1 MRPVIFSFPTQT
13 VNSVC
18 ATQTTTA
25 TDQSLVL
32 NGSLSNFN
40 AGVTPFAVTVAPGIQ
55 RSITL
60 TSTGNISSST
70 FTISGIDTSG
80 YAVSTTLTG
89 PNNSTA
95 TTVAEFFK
103 VTAIS
108 VGTIATSAFTAG
120 VGITGTSR
128 WVVID
133 NYQNPVITS
142 VAITMNTATTSLVSI
157 QHTFDP
163 ISTTTTP
170 TVTAATGLSSIGTS
184 TNLTYNENATAY
196 RAIFLASTTATG
208 TMNVNFNQS
217 GY

>member
-13 VNSVC
+13 VNGVC
-18 ATQTTTA
+18 ATQTTTT
-25 TDQSLVL
+25 TDQPLAL

-40 AGVTPFAVTVAPGIQ
+40 AGVTPFEAIVAPGIQ
-55 RSITL
+55 RAITL
-60 TSTGNISSST
+60 TSTGNISTST
-70 FTISGIDTSG
+70 FTITGIDTSG

-89 PNNSTA
+89 PNNGTA

-108 VGTIATSAFTAG
+108 VGTIATSAFTVG

-128 WVVID
+128 WAVVD
-133 NYQNPVITS
+133 TFQNPVAVS
-142 VAITMNTATTSLVSI
+142 VAITMNTATTSLVTV
-157 QHTFDP
+157 QRTFDP

-170 TVTAATGLSSIGTS
+170 VAVTAVGLSEIGTS
-184 TNLTYNENATAY
+184 T
-196 RAIFLASTTATG
+196 S

>member
-13 VNSVC
+13 VNGVC

-40 AGVTPFAVTVAPGIQ
+40 AGVTPFAVTVAPGLQ
-55 RSITL
+55 RTL
-60 TSTGNISSST
+60 TVTSTGNISTAT
-70 FTISGIDTSG
+70 FTITGIDTSG

-89 PNNSTA
+89 PNATTA

-108 VGTIATSAFTAG
+108 VGTIATTAFTAG

-128 WVVID
+128 WAMVD
-133 NYQNPVITS
+133 TFQNPVVVT
-142 VAITMNTATTSLVSI
+142 VAINTVTSAPVSI

-163 ISTTTTP
+163 ISTSTSP
-170 TVTAATGLSSIGTS
+170 MIIAATGLTSITTA
-184 TNLTYNENATAY
+184 TNLSYNENATAY
-196 RAIFLASTTATG
+196 RAIFIASGTATG
-208 TMNVNFNQS
+208 VAQVNIIQS

>member
-89 PNNSTA
+89 PNNATA

-108 VGTIATSAFTAG
+108 VGTIATTAFTAG

-128 WVVID
+128 WAMVD
-133 NYQNPVITS
+133 TFQNPVVVT
-142 VAITMNTATTSLVSI
+142 VAINTVTSAPVSI
-157 QHTFDP
+157 QHTFDL
-163 ISTTTTP
+163 ISTSTSP
-170 TVTAATGLSSIGTS
+170 MIIAATGLTSITTA
-184 TNLTYNENATAY
+184 TNLSYNENATAY
-196 RAIFLASTTATG
+196 RAIFIASGTATG
-208 TMNVNFNQS
+208 VAQVNIIQS

>member
-13 VNSVC
+13 ANSVC

-25 TDQSLVL
+25 TDQSLAL

-55 RSITL
+55 RTL
-60 TSTGNISSST
+60 TVTSTGNISTAT
-70 FTISGIDTSG
+70 FTITGVDTSG

-89 PNNSTA
+89 PNA
-95 TTVAEFFK
+95 TTVTTTAEFFK

-108 VGTIATSAFTAG
+108 VGTIATSAFTVG
-120 VGITGTSR
+120 VGATGTSR
-128 WVVID
+128 WAIVD
-133 NYQNPVITS
+133 TFQNPVGVT
-142 VAITMNTATTSLVSI
+142 VAINTATSAPVSI

-163 ISTTTTP
+163 ISTSTSP
-170 TVTAATGLSSIGTS
+170 MIISATGLTTITTA
-184 TNLTYNENATAY
+184 TNLSYSENATAY
-196 RAIFLASTTATG
+196 RAIFVATGTATG
-208 TMNVNFNQS
+208 AAQVNIIQS

>member
-40 AGVTPFAVTVAPGIQ
+40 AGVTPFTVTVAPGIQ
-55 RSITL
+55 RTITL

-89 PNNSTA
+89 PNNATA

-108 VGTIATSAFTAG
+108 VGTIATTAFTAG

-128 WVVID
+128 WAMVD
-133 NYQNPVITS
+133 TFQNPVVVT
-142 VAITMNTATTSLVSI
+142 VAINTVTSAPVSI
-157 QHTFDP
+157 QHTFDL
-163 ISTTTTP
+163 ISTSTSP
-170 TVTAATGLSSIGTS
+170 MIIAATGLTSITTA
-184 TNLTYNENATAY
+184 TNLSYNENATAY
-196 RAIFLASTTATG
+196 RAIFIASGTATG
-208 TMNVNFNQS
+208 VAQVNIIQS

>member
-13 VNSVC
+13 VNGVC

-40 AGVTPFAVTVAPGIQ
+40 AGVTPFAVTVAPGLQ
-55 RSITL
+55 RTL
-60 TSTGNISSST
+60 TVTSTGNISTAT
-70 FTISGIDTSG
+70 FTITGIDTSG

-89 PNNSTA
+89 PNNTTA

-108 VGTIATSAFTAG
+108 VGTIATSAFTVG

-128 WVVID
+128 WAVVD
-133 NYQNPVITS
+133 TFQNPVVVS

-170 TVTAATGLSSIGTS
+170 AVIAATGLSSIGTS
-184 TNLTYNENATAY
+184 TNLTFNENATAY

>member
-1 MRPVIFSFPTQT
+1 MRPAIFSFPTQT
-13 VNSVC
+13 VNGVC

-40 AGVTPFAVTVAPGIQ
+40 AGVTPFAVTVAPGLQ
-55 RSITL
+55 RTL
-60 TSTGNISSST
+60 TVTSTGNISTAT
-70 FTISGIDTSG
+70 FTITGIDTSG

-89 PNNSTA
+89 PNNATA

-108 VGTIATSAFTAG
+108 VGTIATSAFTVG

-128 WVVID
+128 WAVVD
-133 NYQNPVITS
+133 TFQNPVVVS

-170 TVTAATGLSSIGTS
+170 AVIAATGLSSIGTS
-184 TNLTYNENATAY
+184 TNLTFNENATAY

>member
-1 MRPVIFSFPTQT
+1 
-13 VNSVC
+13 
-18 ATQTTTA
+18 
-25 TDQSLVL
+25 
-32 NGSLSNFN
+32 LSNFN

-89 PNNSTA
+89 PNNGTA

-170 TVTAATGLSSIGTS
+170 TVTAATGLSSVGTS

>member
-13 VNSVC
+13 VNGVC

-55 RSITL
+55 RTL
-60 TSTGNISSST
+60 TITSTGNISTAT
-70 FTISGIDTSG
+70 FTITGIDTSG

-89 PNNSTA
+89 PNNATA

-108 VGTIATSAFTAG
+108 VGTIATSAFTVG

-128 WVVID
+128 WAMVD
-133 NYQNPVITS
+133 TFQNPVVVT
-142 VAITMNTATTSLVSI
+142 VAINTVTSAPVSI

-163 ISTTTTP
+163 ISTSTSP
-170 TVTAATGLSSIGTS
+170 MIISATGLTTITTA
-184 TNLTYNENATAY
+184 TNLSYSENATAY
-196 RAIFLASTTATG
+196 RAIFVATGTATG
-208 TMNVNFNQS
+208 AAQVNIIQS

>member
-25 TDQSLVL
+25 TDQLLVL

-89 PNNSTA
+89 PNNATA

-108 VGTIATSAFTAG
+108 VGTIATTAFTAG

-128 WVVID
+128 WAVVD
-133 NYQNPVITS
+133 TFQNPVVVT
-142 VAITMNTATTSLVSI
+142 VAINTATSAPVSI

-163 ISTTTTP
+163 ISTSTSP
-170 TVTAATGLSSIGTS
+170 MIIAATGLTSITTS
-184 TNLTYNENATAY
+184 TNLSYSENATAY
-196 RAIFLASTTATG
+196 RAIFIATGTATG
-208 TMNVNFNQS
+208 AAQVNIIQS

>member
-13 VNSVC
+13 VNGVC

-40 AGVTPFAVTVAPGIQ
+40 AGVTPFAVTVAPGLQ
-55 RSITL
+55 RTL
-60 TSTGNISSST
+60 TVTSTGNISTST
-70 FTISGIDTSG
+70 FTITGIDTSG

-89 PNNSTA
+89 PNNTTA

-108 VGTIATSAFTAG
+108 VGTIATSAFTVG

-128 WVVID
+128 WAVVD
-133 NYQNPVITS
+133 TFQNPVVVS
-142 VAITMNTATTSLVSI
+142 VAINTATSAPVSI

-163 ISTTTTP
+163 ISTSTSP
-170 TVTAATGLSSIGTS
+170 MIISATGLTTITTA
-184 TNLTYNENATAY
+184 TNLSYSENATAY
-196 RAIFLASTTATG
+196 RAIFVATGTATG
-208 TMNVNFNQS
+208 AAQVNIIQS

>member
-13 VNSVC
+13 VNGVC

-40 AGVTPFAVTVAPGIQ
+40 AGVTPFAVTVAPGLQ
-55 RSITL
+55 RTL
-60 TSTGNISSST
+60 TVTSTGNISTAT
-70 FTISGIDTSG
+70 FTITGIDTSG

-89 PNNSTA
+89 PNNATA

-108 VGTIATSAFTAG
+108 VGTIATSAFTVG

-128 WVVID
+128 WAMVD
-133 NYQNPVITS
+133 TFQNPVVVT
-142 VAITMNTATTSLVSI
+142 VAINTVTSAPVSI

-163 ISTTTTP
+163 ISTSTSP
-170 TVTAATGLSSIGTS
+170 MIIAATGLTSITTA
-184 TNLTYNENATAY
+184 TNLSYNENATAY
-196 RAIFLASTTATG
+196 RAIFIASGTATG
-208 TMNVNFNQS
+208 VAQVNIIQS

>member
-55 RSITL
+55 RTITL

-89 PNNSTA
+89 PNNATA

-128 WVVID
+128 WAMVD
-133 NYQNPVITS
+133 TFQNPVVVT
-142 VAITMNTATTSLVSI
+142 VAINTVTSAPVSI

-163 ISTTTTP
+163 ISTSTSP
-170 TVTAATGLSSIGTS
+170 MIIAATGLTSITTS
-184 TNLTYNENATAY
+184 TNLSYNENATAY
-196 RAIFLASTTATG
+196 RAIFIASGTATG
-208 TMNVNFNQS
+208 VAQVNIIQS

>member
-13 VNSVC
+13 VNGVC

-40 AGVTPFAVTVAPGIQ
+40 AGVTPFAVTVAPGLQ
-55 RSITL
+55 RTL
-60 TSTGNISSST
+60 TVTSTGNISTAT
-70 FTISGIDTSG
+70 FTITGIDTSG

-89 PNNSTA
+89 PNNATA

-108 VGTIATSAFTAG
+108 VGTIATSAFTVG
-120 VGITGTSR
+120 VGATGTSR
-128 WVVID
+128 WAMVD
-133 NYQNPVITS
+133 TFQNPVGVT
-142 VAITMNTATTSLVSI
+142 VAINTATSAPVSI

-163 ISTTTTP
+163 ISTSTSP
-170 TVTAATGLSSIGTS
+170 MIISATGLTTITTA
-184 TNLTYNENATAY
+184 TNLSYSENATAY
-196 RAIFLASTTATG
+196 RAIFVATGTATG
-208 TMNVNFNQS
+208 AAQVNITQS

>member
-13 VNSVC
+13 VNGVC

-40 AGVTPFAVTVAPGIQ
+40 AGVTPFAVTVAPGLQ
-55 RSITL
+55 RTL
-60 TSTGNISSST
+60 TVTSTGNISTAT
-70 FTISGIDTSG
+70 FTITGIDTSG

-89 PNNSTA
+89 PNNATA

-108 VGTIATSAFTAG
+108 VGTIATSAFTVG

-128 WVVID
+128 WAMVD
-133 NYQNPVITS
+133 TFQNPVVVT
-142 VAITMNTATTSLVSI
+142 VAINTVTSAPVSI

-163 ISTTTTP
+163 ISTSTSP
-170 TVTAATGLSSIGTS
+170 MIIAATGLTSITTA
-184 TNLTYNENATAY
+184 TNLSYSENATAY
-196 RAIFLASTTATG
+196 RAIFIASGTATG
-208 TMNVNFNQS
+208 VAQVNIIQS

>member
-40 AGVTPFAVTVAPGIQ
+40 AGVTPFAVTIAPGIQ
-55 RSITL
+55 KNLTL

-89 PNNSTA
+89 PNNGTA

-184 TNLTYNENATAY
+184 TNLTFNENATAY
-196 RAIFLASTTATG
+196 RAIFLSTTTATG

>member
-13 VNSVC
+13 VNGVC

-25 TDQSLVL
+25 TDQTLVL

-55 RSITL
+55 RTITL

-89 PNNSTA
+89 PNNATA

-108 VGTIATSAFTAG
+108 VGTIATTAFTAG

-128 WVVID
+128 WAMVD
-133 NYQNPVITS
+133 TFQNPVVVT
-142 VAITMNTATTSLVSI
+142 VAINTVTSAPVSI

-163 ISTTTTP
+163 ISTSTSP
-170 TVTAATGLSSIGTS
+170 MIIAATGLTSITTS
-184 TNLTYNENATAY
+184 TNLSYNENATAY
-196 RAIFLASTTATG
+196 RAIFIASGTATG
-208 TMNVNFNQS
+208 VAQVNIIQS

>member
-25 TDQSLVL
+25 TSQTLVL

-40 AGVTPFAVTVAPGIQ
+40 AGVTPFAVIVAPGIQ
-55 RSITL
+55 RSITV
-60 TSTGNISSST
+60 TSTGDISTAT
-70 FTISGIDTSG
+70 FTITGIDTSG

-89 PNNSTA
+89 PNNGTA

-103 VTAIS
+103 VTAVS
-108 VGTIATSAFTAG
+108 VGTIATSAFTVG
-120 VGITGTSR
+120 VGATGTSR
-128 WVVID
+128 WAMVD
-133 NYQNPVITS
+133 TFQNPVAVSI
-142 VAITMNTATTSLVSI
+142 AINTATSAPVSI

-163 ISTTTTP
+163 ISTSTSP
-170 TVTAATGLSSIGTS
+170 MIISATGLTTITTA
-184 TNLTYNENATAY
+184 TNLSYSENATAY
-196 RAIFLASTTATG
+196 RAIFVATGTATG
-208 TMNVNFNQS
+208 AAQVNIIQS

>member
-13 VNSVC
+13 VNGVC

-40 AGVTPFAVTVAPGIQ
+40 AGVTPFAVTVAPGLQ
-55 RSITL
+55 RTL
-60 TSTGNISSST
+60 TVTSSGNISTAT
-70 FTISGIDTSG
+70 FTITGIDTSG

-89 PNNSTA
+89 PNNATA

-108 VGTIATSAFTAG
+108 VGTIATSAFTVG

-128 WVVID
+128 WAMVD
-133 NYQNPVITS
+133 TFQNPVVVT
-142 VAITMNTATTSLVSI
+142 VAINTVTSAPVSI

-163 ISTTTTP
+163 ISTSTSP
-170 TVTAATGLSSIGTS
+170 MIIAATGLTSITTS
-184 TNLTYNENATAY
+184 TNLSYNENATAY
-196 RAIFLASTTATG
+196 RAIFIASGTATG
-208 TMNVNFNQS
+208 VAQVNIIQS

>member
-13 VNSVC
+13 VNGVC

-25 TDQSLVL
+25 TDQLLVL

-40 AGVTPFAVTVAPGIQ
+40 AGVTPFAVTVAPGLQ
-55 RSITL
+55 RTL
-60 TSTGNISSST
+60 TVTSTGNISTAT
-70 FTISGIDTSG
+70 FTITGIDTSG

-89 PNNSTA
+89 PNATTA

-108 VGTIATSAFTAG
+108 VGTLASSSFTVG
-120 VGITGTSR
+120 VGATGTSR
-128 WVVID
+128 WAVVD
-133 NYQNPVITS
+133 TFQNPVAVSI
-142 VAITMNTATTSLVSI
+142 AISTVSSAPVSI

-163 ISTTTTP
+163 ISTATSP
-170 TVTAATGLSSIGTS
+170 TVIAATGLTGVTTS
-184 TNLTYNENATAY
+184 TNLNYFENATAY
-196 RAIFLASTTATG
+196 RAIFIATGTATG
-208 TMNVNFNQS
+208 AAQVNFVQS

>member
-55 RSITL
+55 RTL
-60 TSTGNISSST
+60 TVTSTGNISTAT
-70 FTISGIDTSG
+70 FTITGVDTSG

-89 PNNSTA
+89 PNNGTA

-108 VGTIATSAFTAG
+108 VGTIATSAFTVG
-120 VGITGTSR
+120 VGATGTSR
-128 WVVID
+128 WAIVD
-133 NYQNPVITS
+133 TFQNPVVVT
-142 VAITMNTATTSLVSI
+142 VAINTATSAPVSI

-163 ISTTTTP
+163 ISTSTSP
-170 TVTAATGLSSIGTS
+170 MIISATGLTTITTA
-184 TNLTYNENATAY
+184 TNLSYSENATAY
-196 RAIFLASTTATG
+196 RAIFVATGTATG
-208 TMNVNFNQS
+208 AAQVNIIQS

>member
-13 VNSVC
+13 VNGVC

-25 TDQSLVL
+25 TDQLLVL

-55 RSITL
+55 RTL
-60 TSTGNISSST
+60 TVTSTGNISTAT
-70 FTISGIDTSG
+70 FTITGIDTSG

-89 PNNSTA
+89 PNNATA

-108 VGTIATSAFTAG
+108 VGTIATSAFTVG

-128 WVVID
+128 WAMVD
-133 NYQNPVITS
+133 TFQNPVVVT
-142 VAITMNTATTSLVSI
+142 VAINTVTSAPVSI

-163 ISTTTTP
+163 ISTSTSP
-170 TVTAATGLSSIGTS
+170 MIIAATGLTSITTA
-184 TNLTYNENATAY
+184 TNLSYNENATAY
-196 RAIFLASTTATG
+196 RAIFIASGTATG
-208 TMNVNFNQS
+208 VAQVNIIQS

>member
-13 VNSVC
+13 ANGVC

-40 AGVTPFAVTVAPGIQ
+40 AGVTPFAVTVAPGLQ
-55 RSITL
+55 RTL
-60 TSTGNISSST
+60 TVTSTGNISTAT
-70 FTISGIDTSG
+70 FTITGIDTSG

-89 PNNSTA
+89 PNNATA

-108 VGTIATSAFTAG
+108 VGTIATSAFTVG
-120 VGITGTSR
+120 VGATGTSR
-128 WVVID
+128 WAMVD
-133 NYQNPVITS
+133 TFQNPVGVT
-142 VAITMNTATTSLVSI
+142 VAINTATSAPVSI

-163 ISTTTTP
+163 ISTSTSP
-170 TVTAATGLSSIGTS
+170 MIISATGLTTITTA
-184 TNLTYNENATAY
+184 TNLSYSENATAY
-196 RAIFLASTTATG
+196 RAIFVATGTATG
-208 TMNVNFNQS
+208 AAQVNITQS

>member
-13 VNSVC
+13 VNGVC
-18 ATQTTTA
+18 ATQTTTT
-25 TDQSLVL
+25 TDQPLAL

-40 AGVTPFAVTVAPGIQ
+40 AGVTPFEAIVAPGIQ
-55 RSITL
+55 RAITL
-60 TSTGNISSST
+60 TSTGNISTST
-70 FTISGIDTSG
+70 FTITGIDTSG

-89 PNNSTA
+89 PNNGTA

-108 VGTIATSAFTAG
+108 VGTIATSAFTVG

-128 WVVID
+128 WAVLD
-133 NYQNPVITS
+133 TFQNPVAVS
-142 VAITMNTATTSLVSI
+142 LAITMNTATTSLVTV
-157 QHTFDP
+157 QRTFDP

-170 TVTAATGLSSIGTS
+170 VAVTAVGLSEIGTS
-184 TNLTYNENATAY
+184 TSLTYSDNATAY
-196 RAIFLASTTATG
+196 RAIWLASTTATG

>member
-13 VNSVC
+13 VNGVC
-18 ATQTTTA
+18 ATQTTTT
-25 TDQSLVL
+25 TDQPLAL

-55 RSITL
+55 RTL
-60 TSTGNISSST
+60 TITSTGNISTAT
-70 FTISGIDTSG
+70 FTITGIDTSG

-89 PNNSTA
+89 PNNGTA

-108 VGTIATSAFTAG
+108 VGTIATSAFTVG

-128 WVVID
+128 WAMVD
-133 NYQNPVITS
+133 NFQNPVGVTI
-142 VAITMNTATTSLVSI
+142 AINTATSAPVSI

-163 ISTTTTP
+163 ISTSTSP
-170 TVTAATGLSSIGTS
+170 MIISATGLTTITTA
-184 TNLTYNENATAY
+184 TNLSYNENATAY
-196 RAIFLASTTATG
+196 RAIFVATGTATG
-208 TMNVNFNQS
+208 AAQVNIIQS

>member
-13 VNSVC
+13 VNGVC

-25 TDQSLVL
+25 TNQSLVL

-40 AGVTPFAVTVAPGIQ
+40 AGVTPFAVTVAPGLQ
-55 RSITL
+55 RTL
-60 TSTGNISSST
+60 TVTSTGNISTST
-70 FTISGIDTSG
+70 FTITGIDTSG

-89 PNNSTA
+89 PNNATA

-108 VGTIATSAFTAG
+108 VGTIATSAFTVG

-128 WVVID
+128 WAVVD
-133 NYQNPVITS
+133 TFQNPVVVT
-142 VAITMNTATTSLVSI
+142 VAINTVTSAPVSI

-163 ISTTTTP
+163 ISTSTSP
-170 TVTAATGLSSIGTS
+170 MIIAATGLTSITTA
-184 TNLTYNENATAY
+184 TNLSYNENATAY
-196 RAIFLASTTATG
+196 RAIFIASGTATG
-208 TMNVNFNQS
+208 VAQVNIIQS

>member
-13 VNSVC
+13 ANGVC

-40 AGVTPFAVTVAPGIQ
+40 AGVTPFEAIVAPGIQ
-55 RSITL
+55 RAITL
-60 TSTGNISSST
+60 TSTGNISTST
-70 FTISGIDTSG
+70 FTITGIDTSG

-89 PNNSTA
+89 PNNGTA

-108 VGTIATSAFTAG
+108 VGTIATSAFTVG

-128 WVVID
+128 WAVVD
-133 NYQNPVITS
+133 TFQNPVAVS
-142 VAITMNTATTSLVSI
+142 VAITMNTATTSLVTV
-157 QHTFDP
+157 QRTFDP

-170 TVTAATGLSSIGTS
+170 VAVTAVGLSEIGTS
-184 TNLTYNENATAY
+184 TSLTYSDNATAY
-196 RAIFLASTTATG
+196 RAIWLASTTATG

>member
-1 MRPVIFSFPTQT
+1 MRPAIFSFPTQT
-13 VNSVC
+13 VNGVC
-18 ATQTTTA
+18 ATQTTTT
-25 TDQSLVL
+25 TDQPLAL

-40 AGVTPFAVTVAPGIQ
+40 AGVTPFEAIVAPGIQ
-55 RSITL
+55 RAITL
-60 TSTGNISSST
+60 TSTGNISTST
-70 FTISGIDTSG
+70 FTITGIDTSG

-89 PNNSTA
+89 PNNGTA

-108 VGTIATSAFTAG
+108 VGTIATSAFTVG

-128 WVVID
+128 WAVVD
-133 NYQNPVITS
+133 TFQNPVAVS
-142 VAITMNTATTSLVSI
+142 VAITMNTATTSLVTV
-157 QHTFDP
+157 QRTFDP

-170 TVTAATGLSSIGTS
+170 VAVTAVGLSEIGTS
-184 TNLTYNENATAY
+184 TSLTYSDNATAY
-196 RAIFLASTTATG
+196 RAIWLASTTATG

>member
-13 VNSVC
+13 ANGVC

-25 TDQSLVL
+25 TDQLLVL

-55 RSITL
+55 RTL
-60 TSTGNISSST
+60 TVTSTGNINT
-70 FTISGIDTSG
+70 ATLTITGIDTSG

-89 PNNSTA
+89 PNA
-95 TTVAEFFK
+95 TTVTTTAEFFK

-108 VGTIATSAFTAG
+108 VGTIATSAFTVG
-120 VGITGTSR
+120 VGATGTSR
-128 WVVID
+128 WAIVD
-133 NYQNPVITS
+133 TFQNPVGVT
-142 VAITMNTATTSLVSI
+142 VAINTATSAPVSI

-163 ISTTTTP
+163 ISTSTSP
-170 TVTAATGLSSIGTS
+170 MIISATGLTTITTA
-184 TNLTYNENATAY
+184 TNLSYSENATAY
-196 RAIFLASTTATG
+196 RAIFVATGTATG
-208 TMNVNFNQS
+208 AAQVNIIQS

>member
-13 VNSVC
+13 VNGVC

-40 AGVTPFAVTVAPGIQ
+40 AGVTPFEAIVAPGIQ
-55 RSITL
+55 RAITL
-60 TSTGNISSST
+60 TSTGNISTST
-70 FTISGIDTSG
+70 FTITGIDTSG

-89 PNNSTA
+89 PNNGTA

-108 VGTIATSAFTAG
+108 VGTIATSAFTVG

-128 WVVID
+128 WAVVD
-133 NYQNPVITS
+133 TFQNPVAVS
-142 VAITMNTATTSLVSI
+142 VAITMNTATTSLVTV
-157 QHTFDP
+157 QRTFDP

-170 TVTAATGLSSIGTS
+170 VAVTAVGLSEIGTS
-184 TNLTYNENATAY
+184 TSLTYSDNATAY
-196 RAIFLASTTATG
+196 RAIWLASTTATG

>member
-13 VNSVC
+13 VNGVC
-18 ATQTTTA
+18 ATQTTTT
-25 TDQSLVL
+25 TDQPLAL

-40 AGVTPFAVTVAPGIQ
+40 AGVTPFEAIVAPGIQ
-55 RSITL
+55 RAITL
-60 TSTGNISSST
+60 TSTGNISTST
-70 FTISGIDTSG
+70 FTITGIDTSG

-89 PNNSTA
+89 PNNGTA

-108 VGTIATSAFTAG
+108 VGTIATSAFTVG

-128 WVVID
+128 WAVVD
-133 NYQNPVITS
+133 TFQNPVAVS
-142 VAITMNTATTSLVSI
+142 VAITMNTATTSLVTV
-157 QHTFDP
+157 QRTFDP

-170 TVTAATGLSSIGTS
+170 VAVTAVGLSEIGTS
-184 TNLTYNENATAY
+184 TSLTYSDNATAY
-196 RAIFLASTTATG
+196 RAIWLASTTATG

>member
-40 AGVTPFAVTVAPGIQ
+40 AGVTPFAVTIAPGIQ
-55 RSITL
+55 KNLTL

-89 PNNSTA
+89 PNNGTA

-108 VGTIATSAFTAG
+108 VGTIATSAFTVG

-184 TNLTYNENATAY
+184 TNLTFNENATAY
-196 RAIFLASTTATG
+196 RAIFLSTTTATG